1 MRRLFIIPIVFVVLL
16 ALATILPVAASS
28 GNDAAPAHKGPAC
41 GAKL

>member
-28 GNDAAPAHKGPAC
+28 SNDAAPVHKGPAC